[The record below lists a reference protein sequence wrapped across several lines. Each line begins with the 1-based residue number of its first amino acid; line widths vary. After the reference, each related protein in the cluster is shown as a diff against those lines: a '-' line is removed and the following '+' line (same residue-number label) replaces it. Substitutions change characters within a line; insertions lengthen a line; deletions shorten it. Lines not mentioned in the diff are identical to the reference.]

1 MSSFK
6 NLEKLKISGNIRKT
20 FENFRRKENN
30 LAKLEELIPGTFKD
44 DPVYEEMMKRS
55 SEFYEY
61 VKEVLSRKSK
71 TKMNIEQATR
81 FYGLLLL
88 YIGKNLPTFSM
99 LAVFALCKAYICVV
113 FTGAFLK
120 KVNFTEKLDSTLGKL
135 LNQQVVNSTDQI
147 MKNIDA
153 NVNGTGSMV
162 LIR

>member
-1 MSSFK
+1 MLLL
-6 NLEKLKISGNIRKT
+6 NLKKT
-20 FENFRRKENN
+20 FEGVGEFVDETENN

-88 YIGKNLPTFSM
+88 YIGKNLSTFSM
-99 LAVFALCKAYICVV
+99 LAAFALYKAYVYLQEP
-113 FTGAFLK
+113 F
-120 KVNFTEKLDSTLGKL
+120 
-135 LNQQVVNSTDQI
+135 
-147 MKNIDA
+147 
-153 NVNGTGSMV
+153 
-162 LIR
+162 

>member
-1 MSSFK
+1 MLLL
-6 NLEKLKISGNIRKT
+6 NLKKT
-20 FENFRRKENN
+20 FVGVGEFVDETENN

-88 YIGKNLPTFSM
+88 YIGKNLSTFSM
-99 LAVFALCKAYICVV
+99 LAAFALYKAYVYLQEP
-113 FTGAFLK
+113 F
-120 KVNFTEKLDSTLGKL
+120 
-135 LNQQVVNSTDQI
+135 
-147 MKNIDA
+147 
-153 NVNGTGSMV
+153 
-162 LIR
+162 